1 MKAVNI
7 KWDIDSEDFVS
18 LPTSMDIPKEITT
31 EEEISD
37 YLSNIT
43 GYCHKGYNLLVTAEE
58 IKDFIQKYIHLKDYS
73 LEGYI
78 LTDEDYRMIA
88 AGIRAGNGDL
98 WDVTEDYLTDL
109 KDDLEELECA

>member
-7 KWDIDSEDFVS
+7 HWDIDSEDFVS
-18 LPTSMDIPKEITT
+18 LPTTIDIPKKITT
-31 EEEISD
+31 NEAISD
-37 YLSNIT
+37 YLSNTT
-43 GYCHKGYNLLVTAEE
+43 GYCHEGYNLLITAEE
-58 IKDFIQKYIHLKDYS
+58 VKEFIQKYIYLKDYD

-98 WDVTEDYLTDL
+98 WDVTEDYLADL
-109 KDDLEELECA
+109 KDDLEELDID